1 MSYLED
7 PRVFLATERT
17 LLAWI
22 RTEISILAI
31 AFLLKKFG
39 IEESSTQQEE
49 LNHIITILCVTT
61 VLLSIL
67 SCIQSWISISKLG
80 KIEIP
85 GPLAI
90 PLVMIGGF
98 VSILISAGATYIMMS
113 F

>member
-22 RTEISILAI
+22 RTEISILAL

-39 IEESSTQQEE
+39 INDTTANEEFMST
-49 LNHIITILCVTT
+49 IILILCFVS

-67 SCIQSWISISKLG
+67 SFIQSWISISKLG

-85 GPLAI
+85 GPLAK
-90 PLVMIGGF
+90 PLVLLGGF
-98 VSILISAGATYIMMS
+98 VSIIMSMGATYIVMLY
-113 F
+113 

>member
-39 IEESSTQQEE
+39 LEEASAQADKVNSVIAILCYT
-49 LNHIITILCVTT
+49 TILLS
-61 VLLSIL
+61 VLAWV
-67 SCIQSWISISKLG
+67 QSWISISKLG
-80 KIEIP
+80 AIEIP
-85 GPLAI
+85 GPLAK

-98 VSILISAGATYIMMS
+98 VSIVLSAGATYIVMS